1 MLFPFRD
8 IAELKYEKADCCV
21 LLDDLLIHMSLRSTY

>member
-1 MLFPFRD
+1 MLFQFRD
-8 IAELKYEKADCCV
+8 IAELKYEKADCFI